1 MNKQRIIIIIFCIIG
16 VISTFL
22 PWMKAPIIGTING
35 TTGDGWI
42 TFTLFLATIVFCLLD
57 DKNKSPN
64 GILLYATI
72 SAPLIA
78 AMIGVYNILDVQSA
92 IEDLEDNFLA
102 NLFGVEITIKY
113 GLFVLVCS
121 GLAASI
127 TAIIFKTKSGRV
139 S

>member
-1 MNKQRIIIIIFCIIG
+1 MNKQGIIIIIFCIIG

-22 PWMKAPIIGTING
+22 PWLKAPIIGTVNG

-42 TFTLFLATIVFCLLD
+42 TFTLFIATIVFCLLD

-72 SAPLIA
+72 ASPLIA
-78 AMIGVYNILDVQSA
+78 AMIGAYNLFDVQSA
-92 IEDLEDNFLA
+92 IDDLEDNFFADLI
-102 NLFGVEITIKY
+102 GVKITIKY
-113 GLFVLVCS
+113 GLFVLVGS

-127 TAIIFKTKSGRV
+127 TAIIFKTKTTKES
-139 S
+139 